1 MTTDEIISRCYE
13 HGQPDYVLAADRLK
27 ALQDALQ
34 QQEDADAAHVNC
46 DECDGEEI
54 PELCP
59 KCFPRYDDARTRRR
73 AVLYEGKPVDQIKDW
88 IANPSSRPTP
98 EQTK

>member
-34 QQEDADAAHVNC
+34 LQERAEEAHANC
-46 DECDGEEI
+46 DECDGEEV
-54 PELCP
+54 PELCSL
-59 KCFPRYDDARTRRR
+59 CFPRYDDARIRRR
-73 AVLYEGKPVDQIKDW
+73 NVLGVVGN
-88 IANPSSRPTP
+88 AGSGS
-98 EQTK
+98 

>member
-34 QQEDADAAHVNC
+34 QQESAEEAHANC

-59 KCFPRYDDARTRRR
+59 TCFPRYDDARIRRR
-73 AVLYEGKPVDQIKDW
+73 AVLGTTSVPLERSGG
-88 IANPSSRPTP
+88 AT
-98 EQTK
+98 